1 MRMYRYK
8 KLGGGGGGGGRGGGG
23 GGGGVSFTIAALEGS
38 TPSISMHILIAA
50 VFSTRSTDFNCWM
63 YSQYLSIAADI
74 EASSNNHNYNW

>member
-1 MRMYRYK
+1 MCIAADNNNTDDDGENYEEY
-8 KLGGGGGGGGRGGGG
+8 
-23 GGGGVSFTIAALEGS
+23 TIAALEGS